1 MKRVTSPENPS
12 TSMPLAHR
20 SFVGSCVLALLC
32 AFGLALDAQ
41 AQTNAYWDV
50 DGTNSSNL
58 GGSGTWSTS
67 GVFWTTNPLGATA
80 NSNGPAGGALFAVA
94 NSAAGVSSN
103 SSGAFTFNFGTT
115 NGTVKLGGTFQ
126 AYGVNIQA
134 SGYTFFFD
142 GTGTNARTLTLTNGF
157 ALGGNTIT
165 FSNGPVGANA
175 VTFAGPASSGWTNA
189 SNGITADPGA
199 GIVIANITNTTN
211 FGFYISSGGSLSSN
225 APINIVSA
233 ANTRVMLGSQSSGGA
248 NFNSAITN
256 NSVGGSPLEL
266 TNSSSG
272 TLNFN
277 GVISGANGLI
287 LNNSSSGRISLNAA
301 NTYAGGT
308 TLNNTGSGTLQISNA
323 SAFGTGTVTAA
334 GSGVTNFV
342 RAEIS
347 GLDITNNWVINSGST
362 LRLNANNNGW
372 IITASGEISGPG
384 SMYFSNSGVN
394 YKLSGTN
401 NSFGGGVVVG
411 NGTLYF
417 NTMGLAGSNSSLG
430 TNGVLQTGGGTT
442 TGGFRWTNLVS
453 EVSDKTINLNGTT
466 GGVQILADSATVN
479 ASLTLNGN
487 IVSTAIGNK
496 TITLAAYSTNNSSS
510 SNSLIVNGLIGE
522 FAGSTNNVVIG
533 ASSTGTVELVNTNN
547 SFSGGVRL
555 TNSTASQTTTL
566 SLAKLGDAGTASP
579 VGTNGTISMGGAS
592 NSTVVLRF
600 TGVGEEFGNRAINLV
615 GAAGSISG
623 IDQSGSGNL
632 RLTNPFT
639 SSVATNRTI
648 RLQGSTV
655 GTGELA
661 FDLGDI
667 GGGVISLTKSGTGT
681 WTLSGNNSY
690 SGLTTISGSTNA
702 VLKFATV
709 NSLSPNT
716 SLVGANNTGTTGTIE
731 LSTAGNYVLNGYG
744 TATTAG
750 NNIAFAA
757 LQPGTTLTFT
767 NATNTLTSSSAGS
780 QGRSIL
786 NNSTNLA
793 MTFNGAIDIG
803 SSATN
808 EAEFG
813 AVGDITVNGSIFN
826 TNTGVRSLTKSGNG
840 VLSLNASNSYNG
852 TTAIN
857 AGILR
862 LGNANALGTT
872 SAGTVVA
879 SGAAIDLNGQ
889 AIAAEALT
897 IQGSG
902 INANG
907 ALFNSSSEAASWSG
921 AVNLTNDTTVG
932 VTNGSITISGN
943 ISETGSGKNLTKI
956 GAGTLFLSGSN
967 SYSGLTDV
975 DAGTIQVSSPNA
987 LAAASALAGSGSAS
1001 ITNVLRLAAAGS
1013 YAMDSVQVPGLMII
1027 EGPDSGSA
1035 TLTFT
1040 NGGSMSGNSGKT
1052 LSAGSG
1058 VTINVN
1064 GATFDTG
1071 NPGSGTRDLGI
1082 SGDGNTVFN
1091 AAIVSTNS
1099 STVNATRLFKQGA
1112 GTVTLNGANTYLGST
1127 AINAG
1132 SLELGSSGSLRFWA
1146 VASGANNA
1154 VSGAGTAVLG
1164 GTFDIDLSAAAT
1176 NAGSS
1181 WTLVSVA
1188 SPSYPAS
1195 FNVAGFTNS
1204 GGTWSRGTNGVTYQ
1218 FSQSTGTLS
1227 VAGSVPESAYNSWL
1241 TNYPGLGVNTNG
1253 TADPDGDGFNN
1264 DLEFAFDGNPTV
1276 GTAALLTAT
1285 RSGSN
1290 AVFNFVAS
1298 TNTSA
1303 VSYAVQST
1311 TNLSTGPW
1319 DDDIGVTASVTNSAN
1334 QTNPAILLA
1343 PDYVRREFSLP
1354 ATNKSFYRVKATIAP

>member
-1 MKRVTSPENPS
+1 MNKRR
-12 TSMPLAHR
+12 PLLAA
-20 SFVGSCVLALLC
+20 LAL
-32 AFGLALDAQ
+32 AVSAIAAQ

-58 GGSGTWSTS
+58 GGSGTWSST

-94 NSAAGVSSN
+94 TAAAGSASN
-103 SSGAFTFNFGTT
+103 ASGAFTFNFGTT
-115 NGTVKLGGTFQ
+115 NGTVKLGGAFQ

-134 SGYTFFFD
+134 SGYTFWVD
-142 GTGTNARTLTLTNGF
+142 AVAARTLTLTNGF

-165 FSNGPVGANA
+165 FSNGPTGLNSF
-175 VTFAGPASSGWTNA
+175 TFAGPASTGWTNV

-199 GIVIANITNTTN
+199 GIVIANTGNTTN
-211 FGFYISSGGSLSSN
+211 LGFYISSGGSLSSN
-225 APINIVSA
+225 APINILSA

-248 NFNSAITN
+248 SFNSAITN
-256 NSVGGSPLEL
+256 NSAGGSPLEL

-277 GVISGANGLI
+277 GVVSGANGLI

-301 NTYAGGT
+301 NTYGGGT

-323 SAFGTGTVTAA
+323 SAFGTGMITSA

-342 RAEIS
+342 RAEMS

-362 LRLNANNNGW
+362 LRLSANNSGW
-372 IITASGEISGPG
+372 NVTASGEISGPG
-384 SMYFSNSGVN
+384 SMLFSNSGVN
-394 YKLSGTN
+394 YRLSGTN
-401 NSFGGGVVVG
+401 NSFAGGVVVG

-453 EVSDKTINLNGTT
+453 EASDKTINLNGST

-487 IVSTAIGNK
+487 IVSTVVGNK

-510 SNSLIVNGLIGE
+510 SNSLIVNGVIGE
-522 FAGSTNNVVIG
+522 FAGSINNVVVG
-533 ASSTGTVELVNTNN
+533 ASSTGTVELGNTNN

-579 VGTNGTISMGGAS
+579 VGTNGTISMGGIS

-600 TGVGEEFGNRAINLV
+600 TGVGEDFGNRTINLV

-639 SSVATNRTI
+639 SSVAANRTI
-648 RLQGSTV
+648 RIQGSTA

-681 WTLSGNNSY
+681 WTLSGNNTY

-716 SLVGANNTGTTGTIE
+716 SLAGSSSTAGTATME
-731 LSTAGNYVLNGYG
+731 LSTAGNYVLNSYG

-757 LQPGTTLTFT
+757 VQPGTTLTFT
-767 NATNTLTSSSAGS
+767 NATNTVTSSSGTSA
-780 QGRSIL
+780 GRSIL

-793 MTFNGAIDIG
+793 MTFSGAIDIG
-803 SSATN
+803 SSSTN

-813 AVGDITVNGSIFN
+813 AVGDIAVNGSIFN
-826 TNTGVRSLTKSGNG
+826 TNTGVRGLTKSGNG

-852 TTAIN
+852 TTTVN
-857 AGILR
+857 AGTLR

-879 SGAAIDLNGQ
+879 SGATIDLNGQ
-889 AIAAEALT
+889 AIAGEALT
-897 IQGSG
+897 IQGNG
-902 INANG
+902 INTNG
-907 ALFNSSSEAASWSG
+907 ALFNSSSAAASWSG
-921 AVNLTNDTTVG
+921 AVSLTNDTTIG

-943 ISETGSGKNLTKI
+943 IGQTGSGKNLTKV

-967 SYSGLTDV
+967 SYSGLTTMNG
-975 DAGTIQVSSPNA
+975 GTIQVSSPNA
-987 LAAASALAGSGSAS
+987 LAAASALAGSGSAN

-1013 YAMDSVQVPGLMII
+1013 YTMDSVQVPGLMMI
-1027 EGPDSGSA
+1027 EGPGSGST

-1040 NGGSMSGNSGKT
+1040 NGGSMSGNSDKT
-1052 LSAGSG
+1052 ISAGSG

-1064 GATFDTG
+1064 GASFDTG
-1071 NPGSGTRDLGI
+1071 NPGSGIRDLGI
-1082 SGDGNTVFN
+1082 SGNGNTVFN

-1099 STVNATRLFKQGA
+1099 STVNATRLFKEGA

-1127 AINAG
+1127 VINSG
-1132 SLELGSSGSLRFWA
+1132 VLELGSSGSLRFFA
-1146 VASGANNA
+1146 GASGVNNA
-1154 VSGAGTAVLG
+1154 VSGAGSAVLG
-1164 GTFDIDLSAAAT
+1164 GTVNIDLSAAAT
-1176 NAGSS
+1176 NSGSS
-1181 WTLVSVA
+1181 WALVSVT
-1188 SPSYPAS
+1188 SPSYPGS

-1218 FSQSTGTLS
+1218 FSQSTGVLS
-1227 VAGSVPESAYNSWL
+1227 ILSTNAASGYTAWL
-1241 TNYPGLGVNTNG
+1241 TNYPSLVNTNG
-1253 TADPDGDGFNN
+1253 TGDPDGDGFDNN
-1264 DLEFAFDGNPTV
+1264 MEFAFDGNPTV
-1276 GTAALLTAT
+1276 GSPAMISAASSSAGT
-1285 RSGSN
+1285 
-1290 AVFNFVAS
+1290 VFSFLAS

-1303 VSYAVQST
+1303 VTYVVQST
-1311 TNLSTGPW
+1311 SDLSAVPW
-1319 DDDIGVTASVTNSAN
+1319 ADNSGVTASITNSSNQAN
-1334 QTNPAILLA
+1334 VPLA
-1343 PDYVRREFSLP
+1343 PSYVRREFTVTP
-1354 ATNKSFYRVKATIAP
+1354 AGSKFFYRVKATIAP